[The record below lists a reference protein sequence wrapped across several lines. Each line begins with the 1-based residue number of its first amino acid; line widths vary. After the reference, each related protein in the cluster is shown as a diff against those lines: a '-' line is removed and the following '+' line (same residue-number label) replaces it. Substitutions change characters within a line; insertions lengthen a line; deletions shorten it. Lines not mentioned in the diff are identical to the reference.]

1 MDSCSCSTWS
11 CLQMQAGMQRFMAM
25 YRMVAFVVM
34 VLTLLFKVYHEWHLV
49 PARMEKIG
57 WFNFTQFAAIFGQSF
72 QALAN
77 QVCFVALTISN
88 LSSENKT

>member
-1 MDSCSCSTWS
+1 MTNA
-11 CLQMQAGMQRFMAM
+11 LMQAGMQRFMAM

-34 VLTLLFKVYHEWHLV
+34 VLTLLFKVYHEWDLV
-49 PARMEKIG
+49 PGRMEKIG

-77 QVCFVALTISN
+77 QVCFVGACQKYIS
-88 LSSENKT
+88 LGKTSYTNS